1 MSKVATRLIAPVI
14 FIYFLYFAIPALQ
27 AKFAPDD
34 MMNLG
39 KYWIQG
45 LWSTWWDDLRFS
57 NGLRPMGAFF
67 YLPIYYFF
75 GLNPIPYRVAIFA
88 ILAANLCFTFKIA
101 ERLTKSQAVAALAA
115 VLVCGHASMVPIYY
129 NTSMIYDVLA
139 YFFTAAMLYSYIA
152 FRRDGENLRFG
163 QGSLVVLLY
172 VAAIKSKEI
181 AVVGAGWILAYEVL
195 FHRPRKLRIPL
206 ILIAIAIL
214 SAATTLLSPHS
225 LSKQGGYLLDLT
237 PHRYIVNHILY
248 VNDLLYLHFFTS
260 GRQLLVAWLA
270 LTAACAIAR
279 KRELWWCWFAVST
292 GTLPVAFTI
301 QPRSGSSLYV
311 PLLALAILV
320 SIFTVGLFKR
330 PAVQWSAAAAAA
342 FLFTVQT
349 VPLWRHDTPTYFEDH
364 RLTWSVIS
372 QFRGLPQRP
381 APNSR
386 VIVLSNPFADWD
398 VLFIAVLTWH
408 DHSIDVNLANKL
420 DAPPVLADYNWVLTF
435 EGEELQVVRAR

>member
-45 LWSTWWDDLRFS
+45 IWSTWWDDLRLS
-57 NGLRPMGAFF
+57 NGQRPMGAFF
-67 YLPIYYFF
+67 YLPIYHFF
-75 GLNPIPYRVAIFA
+75 GLNPIPYRIAIFA
-88 ILAANLCFTFKIA
+88 ILAANLFFTFKIA

-115 VLVCGHASMVPIYY
+115 VLVCGHASMVAIYY
-129 NTSMIYDVLA
+129 STSMIYDVLA

-152 FRRDGENLRFG
+152 FRRDGKNLTFG
-163 QGSLVVLLY
+163 QSALVVVLY
-172 VAAIKSKEI
+172 IAAIKSKEI
-181 AVVGAGWILAYEVL
+181 AVVGAGWILAYEML
-195 FHRPRKLRIPL
+195 FHRPRKLRVPL
-206 ILIAIAIL
+206 ILIVIAIL
-214 SAATTLLSPHS
+214 SAAATLLSPHA
-225 LSKQGGYLLDLT
+225 LSRQEGYLLELT
-237 PHRYIVNHILY
+237 PHRYVVNHIQY
-248 VNDLLYLHFFTS
+248 VNDLFYLYFFNS
-260 GRQLLVAWLA
+260 GRQLLVAWLV

-279 KRELWWCWFAVST
+279 RRDLWWCWFAVST

-301 QPRSGSSLYV
+301 QPRGGSSLYV
-311 PLLALAILV
+311 PLLAVAILV
-320 SIFTVGLFKR
+320 SIFVVGFFKR
-330 PAVQWSAAAAAA
+330 PAAQWSAAAAAA
-342 FLFTVQT
+342 FLFTLQT
-349 VPLWRHDTPTYFEDH
+349 VPLWRHNTPAYIEDH

-398 VLFIAVLTWH
+398 VLFIAALTWH
-408 DHSIDVNLANKL
+408 DHSIDVKLANKL

-435 EGEELQVVRAR
+435 EGEELRVVRAR